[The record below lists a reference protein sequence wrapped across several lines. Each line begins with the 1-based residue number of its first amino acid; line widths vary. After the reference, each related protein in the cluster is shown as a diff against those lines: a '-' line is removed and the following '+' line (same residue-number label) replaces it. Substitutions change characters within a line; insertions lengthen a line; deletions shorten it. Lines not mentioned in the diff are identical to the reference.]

1 MTEFTAR
8 VQALGRV
15 VIPEEVR
22 IEKDIEQGDRVKFV
36 GELRVIDK
44 LIQGPKYRKVKDIE
58 VVKKK

>member
-22 IEKDIEQGDRVKFV
+22 IEKDIEQGDLV
-36 GELRVIDK
+36 
-44 LIQGPKYRKVKDIE
+44 KVKDIE

>member
-22 IEKDIEQGDRVKFV
+22 IKEDIQQGDIVTLGLF
-36 GELRVIDK
+36 
-44 LIQGPKYRKVKDIE
+44 
-58 VVKKK
+58 VVKKGK